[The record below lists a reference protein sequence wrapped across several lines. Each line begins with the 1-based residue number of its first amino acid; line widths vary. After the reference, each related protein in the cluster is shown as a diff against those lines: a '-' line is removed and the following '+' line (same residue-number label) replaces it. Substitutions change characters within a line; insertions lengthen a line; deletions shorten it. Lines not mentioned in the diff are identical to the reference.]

1 MTTPEEELYVL
12 VYEKPPY
19 WAEATCRSLADGYA
33 GPIAEIEELKK
44 SLGDAYGKTRIAR
57 LQFVEEE

>member
-12 VYEKPPY
+12 VCESPPY
-19 WAEATCRSLADGYA
+19 WAPDTCRALADGYA

-44 SLGDAYGKTRIAR
+44 HLGNAYGKIRIAR
-57 LQFVEEE
+57 LQFVEGE